1 MKRQFAAAVS
11 ALSLCV
17 LLGGARDADAQ
28 ALDAIVPTTIDSLS
42 TTIRPVADAAPA
54 IDAPVTE
61 HGSFSPILQPSRS
74 ILREQSPAVQDPR
87 SIAPAFQGR
96 SWKTPTSRTLMI
108 AGVAAVAI
116 GLFVVEGDAG
126 AIMAMAGG
134 GVAVYGLYLH
144 YNR

>member
-1 MKRQFAAAVS
+1 MKRQFAATVL
-11 ALSLCV
+11 ALSLFA
-17 LLGGARDADAQ
+17 LPGGARDADAQ
-28 ALDAIVPTTIDSLS
+28 AVGALVPPTIESVATTV
-42 TTIRPVADAAPA
+42 RPVAEAGPA
-54 IDAPVTE
+54 IDAPVKE
-61 HGSFSPILQPSRS
+61 HGSFSPVLRPSHS
-74 ILREQSPAVQDPR
+74 ILRDQSSTVDEVQ